1 MIEHISSI
9 HYWNLS
15 FGGLADDLC
24 GSRILS
30 GAILRMTT
38 EDHLALFTDS
48 WNIYGYPSDS
58 FPEGILLLLEQGIG
72 KAKFTGKKEL
82 SKHLSTA
89 CKLILEN
96 TRISPTRQ
104 FSWSRESDSAV
115 FNEVLGQDEYTEE
128 DSRFLAAYSTSII
141 FRESYANSNEAK
153 ERLDV
158 IRLLIEFDS
167 SSPVHAKALIKSG
180 ASKRYNHIS
189 YMAL

>member
-1 MIEHISSI
+1 
-9 HYWNLS
+9 
-15 FGGLADDLC
+15 
-24 GSRILS
+24 
-30 GAILRMTT
+30 MTT

-58 FPEGILLLLEQGIG
+58 FPEGILLLLEQGIS

-82 SKHLSTA
+82 SKHLYTA

-115 FNEVLGQDEYTEE
+115 FNEVLGQDECTEE

-167 SSPVHAKALIKSG
+167 SSPVHSKALIKSG